1 MNTALSEFVCNRPT
15 KTDINL
21 IEHLCLNENENWNLV
36 LVDTKILILLDGC
49 LHFSLGEFSDRV
61 ISQGSLLMLPAGY
74 HFSAKVADKAKII
87 IIRMD
92 AQVQF
97 CDCFS
102 FNNISKE
109 KEEDLLYDIKYLHFN
124 TALVKYVDSLTLYL
138 EDKLTCS
145 YLYQLK
151 IKEFFFILRSYYE
164 AKDLYMFFYMYLTNN
179 TSFSD
184 YIYKNYKKVKT
195 VEEFAKLSNYSLSGF
210 QKRFK
215 KVFGVPVYQ
224 WMKEQRSRNILHEIN
239 NTKKSFKEISD
250 DFGFYSPSHFNDFC
264 KMQFGA
270 TPGDIRKKNYS

>member
-1 MNTALSEFVCNRPT
+1 MNNTLDEFVCNRPA
-15 KTDINL
+15 KSNVNL
-21 IEHLCLNENENWNLV
+21 IERLYLKENEDWSLV
-36 LVDTKILILLDGC
+36 LIDSKILIVLDGD
-49 LHFSLGEFSDRV
+49 LRFSLGDFPSRV
-61 ISQGSLLMLPAGY
+61 ISKGRLLMIPSGY
-74 HFSAKVADKAKII
+74 HFKTKALVNSEFV

-92 AQVQF
+92 AQLQF

-102 FNNISKE
+102 FDNLSRE
-109 KEEDLLYDIKYLHFN
+109 KENNLGDDINYLDFN
-124 TALVKYVDSLTLYL
+124 IALVKFIDSLTLYL
-138 EDKLTCS
+138 DDKLTCS

-151 IKEFFFILRSYYE
+151 IKELFFIFRSYYDP
-164 AKDLYMFFYMYLTNN
+164 KDLYAFFYMYLTNN
-179 TSFSD
+179 NSFSD

-215 KVFGVPVYQ
+215 KVFGMPVYQ

-264 KMQFGA
+264 KMQFGS
-270 TPGDIRKKNYS
+270 TPGDIRKKKY